1 MDTLITDY
9 RAVFAKAFADGD
21 TEKTRQDVADLRKR
35 AAAARQSVE
44 LLEKFAYGAGTAT
57 NTAIRQLGAEL
68 ARNPGNKAEIFNR
81 ARTIVADDLARDAA
95 AMGVTL

>member
-35 AAAARQSVE
+35 AAALVTTPATRAAFYRGLYPADFARS
-44 LLEKFAYGAGTAT
+44 
-57 NTAIRQLGAEL
+57 
-68 ARNPGNKAEIFNR
+68 
-81 ARTIVADDLARDAA
+81 
-95 AMGVTL
+95 